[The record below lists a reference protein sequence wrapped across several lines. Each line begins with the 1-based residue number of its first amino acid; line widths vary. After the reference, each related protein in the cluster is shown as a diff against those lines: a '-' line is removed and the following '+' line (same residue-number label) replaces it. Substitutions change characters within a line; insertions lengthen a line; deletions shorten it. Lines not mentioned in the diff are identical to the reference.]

1 MTLLRDQPTA
11 QSFAGVPHLG
21 RRMRRIALLAKV
33 TDTAV
38 TIPGTDVKLGLDAI
52 VGAVP
57 LAGDL
62 AMACLSAVL
71 IHDAWRLGVP
81 RSAIARM
88 AMNAGLDAAIGSVPF
103 IGDLFDLVY
112 RANERNLRI
121 VEAHLGR
128 LDAPVIDAEARSRK

>member
-1 MTLLRDQPTA
+1 
-11 QSFAGVPHLG
+11 
-21 RRMRRIALLAKV
+21 MRRIALIAKL

-38 TIPGTDVKLGLDAI
+38 PIPGTDVKLGLDAV

-62 AMACLSAVL
+62 VMAGVSAVL

-81 RSAIARM
+81 REAIARM
-88 AMNAGLDAAIGSVPF
+88 AANAAMDAAIGAVPF

-112 RANERNLRI
+112 RANERNLHI

-128 LDAPVIDAEARSRK
+128 LDGPVLEGR